1 MTKVGTIDEMPFKLE
16 GKCVVINKSAKSRGF
31 FLMVRNLTN
40 ISPFVEM
47 MDYTKVGGPC
57 LEFKD
62 YNDETIQ
69 MFDYYWKSENGK
81 LDQMS
86 NYIRGAKSLKMC
98 FNPTA
103 DDST

>member
-1 MTKVGTIDEMPFKLE
+1 MTKVGTIDEMSFKLD

-40 ISPFVEM
+40 ISPFIEM
-47 MDYTKVGGPC
+47 MYYTKVGGPC

-69 MFDYYWKSENGK
+69 MFDNYWKSEDGK

-86 NYIRGAKSLKMC
+86 NYVRGAKSLKMC
-98 FNPTA
+98 FNPTV
-103 DDST
+103 DDTT